1 MASDRPNSTLT
12 LDALLAKFTNNRDET
27 YLEVISFSRSGAGL
41 PQTDVTN
48 FTADSKGT

>member
-1 MASDRPNSTLT
+1 MASDRELDPD

-41 PQTDVTN
+41 PQTDVVN
-48 FTADSKGT
+48 FQADARAT